1 MRGNNLVNKYLR
13 TIGNPSKN
21 DDGKASP
28 DRIFRK
34 INIRSQH
41 TNHSGAS
48 GEPHERTRPWK
59 DAIN

>member
-13 TIGNPSKN
+13 TIGNPSITN
-21 DDGKASP
+21 DDKESP

-34 INIRSQH
+34 VNMRPQYTNLSGISGGSIERS
-41 TNHSGAS
+41 
-48 GEPHERTRPWK
+48 RPWK